1 MSVGASPFEI
11 HVSDEVLDDLRRR
24 IEQTRWP
31 DEIPGM
37 GWELGVE
44 LSYARELADYWAHG
58 FDWRAREATLN
69 RELPGFKCTLD
80 GLDIHFARV
89 AGGVN
94 AVVNGGARSRRP
106 ALMLIHGWPSSFAE
120 MAKIAPLLADGFD
133 VVVPSLPGH
142 GFSSIPRT
150 AGFGVD
156 ECAELLIR
164 LMKEVLGHERF
175 IVHGGDR
182 GAFIATSMAH
192 IDPKAIAGIH
202 LPLPLGILGEG
213 DEATE
218 EEAAFAA
225 TTAKWLVEEGGY
237 SAIQSTRP
245 QTLSYAMHDSPVGTM
260 AWIIEKFRVWSD
272 CDGDI
277 ESRFSRDELLTNVTI
292 YWVTQTLRSSAHWYW
307 ERRIRPPAGSRPVRI
322 DVPTG
327 VAMFP
332 KEVMRTPRSAVARKY
347 DLRHWTSMASGGHF
361 PAYEEP
367 DALVADIREF
377 ARLLDL

>member
-1 MSVGASPFEI
+1 MSVAASPFEI
-11 HVSDEVLDDLRRR
+11 HVEDAVLDDLRRR
-24 IEQTRWP
+24 IEGTRWP

-37 GWELGVE
+37 DWELGVE

-58 FDWRAREATLN
+58 FDWRAREAKLN
-69 RELPGFKCTLD
+69 RELPGFKCTLE
-80 GLDIHFARV
+80 GLNIHYARV
-89 AGGVN
+89 DGG
-94 AVVNGGARSRRP
+94 GDSKRP

-120 MAKIAPLLADGFD
+120 MAKLAPLLADGFD

-156 ECAELLIR
+156 ECAEVLIR

-182 GAFIATSMAH
+182 GAFIATSMAYM
-192 IDPKAIAGIH
+192 DPKAIAGIH

-213 DEATE
+213 DEATA

-225 TTAKWLVEEGGY
+225 NTAKWLVEEGGY

-245 QTLSYAMHDSPVGTM
+245 QTLAYAMHDSPVGTM

-272 CDGDI
+272 CNGDI
-277 ESRFSRDELLTNVTI
+277 ESRFTRDELLTNVTI

-307 ERRIRPPAGSRPVRI
+307 ERRTRPPVGTGPVRI

-347 DLRHWTSMASGGHF
+347 DLRHWTTMNSGGHF
-361 PAYEEP
+361 PACEEP
-367 DALVADIREF
+367 EALAADIRAF
-377 ARLLDL
+377 AGLVDL